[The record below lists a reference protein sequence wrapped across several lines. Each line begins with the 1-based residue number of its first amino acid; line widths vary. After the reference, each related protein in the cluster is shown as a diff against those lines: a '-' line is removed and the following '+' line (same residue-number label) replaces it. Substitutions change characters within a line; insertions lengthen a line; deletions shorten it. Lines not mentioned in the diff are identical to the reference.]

1 MVPKLSPLLCSIRSS
16 SGGGDGQRSK
26 GLGWD
31 VPWSPFRL
39 KDLFPQL
46 LGVLWAGGPLLSA
59 VSEIVQLKVQPASN
73 NWSIPGYKGLTVST
87 QAEASQKGYSSGRAP
102 GGGGVGGELRLSQLH
117 LSISSILA
125 FLLSLPQM
133 LTSRAPLNQRN
144 HPHLPLRAPS
154 GEPNLQQ
161 LRPVVTQESRH

>member
-1 MVPKLSPLLCSIRSS
+1 MPTRSL
-16 SGGGDGQRSK
+16 SGGGDGHRSK

-46 LGVLWAGGPLLSA
+46 LEVLWAGGPLLSA
-59 VSEIVQLKVQPASN
+59 VSEIIQLKVQPASN
-73 NWSIPGYKGLTVST
+73 DWSIPGCKGLTFST
-87 QAEASQKGYSSGRAP
+87 QVEASQKGHSSGRAP
-102 GGGGVGGELRLSQLH
+102 GGGGRGGGGELRLSQFH

-125 FLLSLPQM
+125 SLVSLPQM
-133 LTSRAPLNQRN
+133 LTSRAPLNLRN